1 MVLFLHKVGVALK
14 YILCTIFIYRYLY
27 SNIRVRYFTFSRGM
41 LGYAG
46 LSPLVF
52 GRGRLDRL

>member
-27 SNIRVRYFTFSRGM
+27 SNIRVRYFTFGRGM

-46 LSPLVF
+46 C
-52 GRGRLDRL
+52 